1 MSGTTPARGTY
12 IISSRA
18 SPGGERLAITYNG
31 QSNAVTV
38 TPKKDTSVT
47 QYWIISS
54 FGEFGSGKSTVV
66 PYNSQRDQAAWGKGY
81 VTVLPAGNYVWILEE
96 TAGGWTIQDGGKT
109 AFWGL
114 DQATQNSQVTIG
126 PGTGHERQ
134 RWILE
139 KVV

>member
-1 MSGTTPARGTY
+1 MSGTTPALGTY

-18 SPGGERLAITYNG
+18 RSPDGERLAITYNG
-31 QSNAVTV
+31 RSNAVTV

-47 QYWIISS
+47 QHWII
-54 FGEFGSGKSTVV
+54 GEFGSGKSTVV
-66 PYNSQRDQAAWGKGY
+66 PYNSQRDQAAWGEGF
-81 VTVLPAGNYVWILEE
+81 VTILPAGGYVWILEE

-109 AFWGL
+109 QFWGL